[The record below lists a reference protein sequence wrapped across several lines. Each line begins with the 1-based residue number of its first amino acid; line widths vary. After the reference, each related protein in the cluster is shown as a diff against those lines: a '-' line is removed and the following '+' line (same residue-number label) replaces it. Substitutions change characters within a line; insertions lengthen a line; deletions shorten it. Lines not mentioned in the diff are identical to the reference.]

1 MTFAE
6 DCLTGRTVLVTGAS
20 SGLGRASAIAIS
32 RCGARVVLN
41 GRDENRLE
49 QTRLMLSGDGHEL
62 AAAELADVDGAAEF
76 VRALAKRLGAFHGI
90 YHAAGVT
97 STVPIRFMKQRL
109 LEDVY
114 RPSVYATYGIA
125 RAAAQKGV
133 MSDEGGSIVL
143 MSSISAVKGSLC
155 MTAYSGAKRAVDGM
169 LRSLSVEMAP
179 KNIRVNSIICG
190 SVYTEM
196 YEREAALIGESSI
209 EATRTKHLLGFG
221 EPNDIAQ
228 AVIFLLTD
236 ASRWITGTSMTVD
249 GGVTA
254 W

>member
-6 DCLTGRTVLVTGAS
+6 DCLASRNILVTGAS
-20 SGLGRASAIAIS
+20 SGLGRAAAIAMS
-32 RCGARVVLN
+32 RCGARLILN
-41 GRDENRLE
+41 GRDSKRLE
-49 QTRLMLSGDGHEL
+49 QTREKLAGDDHQIAPVEL
-62 AAAELADVDGAAEF
+62 VDVDGTAEF
-76 VRALAKRLGAFHGI
+76 VKSLARRVGPLDGV

-97 STVPIRFMKQRL
+97 STVPIRFMKQRQ
-109 LEDVY
+109 LEEIY
-114 RPSVYATYGIA
+114 RPSVYAAYGIG

-133 MSDEGGSIVL
+133 MNGGGSIVL

-169 LRSLSVEMAP
+169 LRSLSVELAP
-179 KNIRVNSIICG
+179 KGLRVNSIICG

-196 YEREAALIGESSI
+196 YEREAALIGEGSI
-209 EATRTKHLLGFG
+209 EATRAKHLLGFG
-221 EPNDIAQ
+221 EPDDIAN
-228 AVIFLLTD
+228 AVIFLVSD